1 MDSLF
6 IHSLISLHSLSQ
18 PAPCGAGIA
27 GGGGRWR
34 EDMASGGEGFGTER
48 ARLAQG
54 GFRGQFYKE
63 IPLNEFSENIKNLQ
77 NFHLRRI
84 RYFWVQNS
92 KNPDPCKEFFFLG
105 VNPPTC

>member
-1 MDSLF
+1 MASLLIHF
-6 IHSLISLHSLSQ
+6 TSLYFTHSLHSQ

-34 EDMASGGEGFGTER
+34 EDMASGGEGCGTER

-54 GFRGQFYKE
+54 GSSAERARLAQG
-63 IPLNEFSENIKNLQ
+63 KNLQ

-84 RYFWVQNS
+84 RYF
-92 KNPDPCKEFFFLG
+92 
-105 VNPPTC
+105 

>member
-1 MDSLF
+1 MASLF
-6 IHSLISLHSLSQ
+6 TFTSLHFTSQ

-54 GFRGQFYKE
+54 GSSAERARLAQG
-63 IPLNEFSENIKNLQ
+63 KNLQ

-84 RYFWVQNS
+84 RYFCIQNS
-92 KNPDPCKEFFFLG
+92 KNPDPHKEFFFLG
-105 VNPPTC
+105 SNPPTC